1 MDGRL
6 TRLADAVH
14 VLVIQLLGAVQL
26 VVHHLNDLGVV
37 VVEITAYDRSVQQRA
52 EDVNQLITT
61 QTNTDSAQN
70 TALSLSLS
78 LASRVLGD
86 HSAFQY
92 TTL

>member
-78 LASRVLGD
+78 LTSFTCAR
-86 HSAFQY
+86 
-92 TTL
+92 

>member
-1 MDGRL
+1 VDGRL

-78 LASRVLGD
+78 LTSFTCAR
-86 HSAFQY
+86 
-92 TTL
+92 

>member
-6 TRLADAVH
+6 TWLTDAVH

-61 QTNTDSAQN
+61 QTNTDAAQN

-78 LASRVLGD
+78 
-86 HSAFQY
+86 H
-92 TTL
+92 